1 MPITVN
7 AARLKTALAAL
18 RDAGAAG
25 LTKPGLRLGLSGA
38 GREVSVK
45 TVERCISKLEE
56 DGARIRKG
64 SRDGERIYF
73 LEKGPRWDDHV
84 SGAARLALKLAAL
97 TLCHGG
103 TLLWREKLEVI
114 EKVAS
119 SPMSNRDRLL
129 FHQLEKAVHGAGT
142 AGDPVENPA
151 AETLE
156 PILEA
161 LADRK
166 QILLEYQ
173 PAGMRSS
180 KAYELVP
187 YALTHDL
194 FSGGACLLAWEL
206 ERARPLLLRLNRI
219 SSVKVGR
226 RLGVLANAGQLERAL
241 QYQIG
246 GWQTDAEPF
255 EVVVRIAGRN
265 EVQALRD
272 SPPALPECRTELEK
286 GGQSMLV
293 RFKANHEDGPLRW
306 ALQFGESA
314 EVLAPDFLRQRLR
327 QKLGAALDL
336 YPD

>member
-73 LEKGPRWDDHV
+73 LEKGPKWDDHV
-84 SGAARLALKLAAL
+84 SGAARLALKLASL
-97 TLCHGG
+97 TLCQSG
-103 TLLWREKLEVI
+103 TLLWQEKLEVI

-119 SPMSNRDRLL
+119 SHMSNRDRLL
-129 FHQLEKAVHGAGT
+129 FNQLEKAVYVYGGAE
-142 AGDPVENPA
+142 DSVESPA

-166 QILLEYQ
+166 QILLDYQ
-173 PAGMRSS
+173 AAGMRSS

-194 FSGGACLLAWEL
+194 FSGGAYLLAWEL
-206 ERARPLLLRLNRI
+206 ERAKPLLLRLNRI
-219 SSVKVGR
+219 SNVKVSR
-226 RLGVLANAGQLERAL
+226 RWSVIANAEQLQRAL
-241 QYQIG
+241 KYQIG
-246 GWQTDAEPF
+246 SWQTDAEPF
-255 EVVVRIAGRN
+255 EVVVRIVGRN
-265 EVQALRD
+265 WIQALRD
-272 SPPALPECRTELEK
+272 SLPALPECRTELEK

-293 RFKANHEDGPLRW
+293 KFKANHENGPLRW
-306 ALQFGESA
+306 VLQFGESA
-314 EVLAPDFLRQRLR
+314 EVVAPDFLRQRLR
-327 QKLGAALDL
+327 EKLRAALDL